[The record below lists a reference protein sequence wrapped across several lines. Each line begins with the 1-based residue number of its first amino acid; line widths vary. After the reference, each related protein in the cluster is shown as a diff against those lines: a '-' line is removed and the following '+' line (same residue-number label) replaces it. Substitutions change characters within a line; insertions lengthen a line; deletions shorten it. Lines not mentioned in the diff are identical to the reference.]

1 MGSLHRPK
9 ESLVWAH
16 GKLFLSEINFTL
28 DDNHLKIQQVM
39 ILIVNQQLRRPP

>member
-1 MGSLHRPK
+1 MTCVGPR
-9 ESLVWAH
+9 EII
-16 GKLFLSEINFTL
+16 KLLEINFTL